1 MDILQGL
8 VSRKMDALNIE
19 QAIDYA
25 VKVHKEELEDLN
37 TMQLDQGLDMEGKSL
52 GGYKSIAYKGRIN
65 PVDLKK
71 SGDWRKSQKV
81 TSKNGV
87 IDMTAT
93 NWKTRVLIEGEGR
106 QRGYGEDI
114 LGLPKKDIDSGE
126 VGKILLDSIIV
137 EVKRQITNV
146 Q

>member
-8 VSRKMDALNIE
+8 LSRKMDAINIA
-19 QAIDYA
+19 QAIDFA
-25 VKVHKEELEDLN
+25 VKRHKEELEDLN
-37 TMQLDQGLDMEGKSL
+37 TQELDKGLDMEGKSL
-52 GGYKSIAYKGRIN
+52 GSYKNIAYKGRIN

-71 SGDWRKSQKV
+71 SGDWRKSQKI
-81 TSKNGV
+81 TSTNVV

-106 QRGYGEDI
+106 KGGYGEDI
-114 LGLPKKDIDSGE
+114 LGIPKKDIESGE
-126 VGKILLDSIIV
+126 VGQILLDSIII
-137 EVKRQITNV
+137 EVRNQISNV